1 MGTTGTSNP
10 GQVSYLSDKDRLG
23 KFHIDNDIRV
33 QAGNKVQFRAAAR
46 PVNSFGAHKGQGVE
60 IEKYQKMATNTT
72 AINELQSL
80 PLKRPVINF
89 VQTQID
95 EYGDGLLITEKARTI
110 AEYSVDETLKSI
122 LATNIAETLDKV
134 AATEFQLA
142 DVFATPRNDDA
153 HVYDTD
159 GTVSTAADVA
169 IDSEFF
175 RWLMANLKDNNVP
188 KFDGQNYLAIINPF
202 TAAEIFKSTEAGGW
216 VDSLKYTRPEMLI
229 SGELGSYFGLRFVEE
244 NNVLSSTMGTSGF
257 TGEMIIVGDDAIAE
271 AIAKPESVMAE
282 DWDFNRFHAI
292 AWNAFLGYKKVWT
305 HSTDGQHSLV
315 RVWST

>member
-1 MGTTGTSNP
+1 M
-10 GQVSYLSDKDRLG
+10 SYLSDKDRLG
-23 KFHIDNDIRV
+23 KYHIDQDIRV
-33 QAGNKVQFRAAAR
+33 QAGNQVQFRAATR

-60 IEKYQKMATNTT
+60 IEKYKKMSTNTN

-89 VQTQID
+89 VQTTIN

-110 AEYSVDETLKSI
+110 AEYAVDETLKSI

-134 AATEFQLA
+134 AAAEFRTNA
-142 DVFATPRNDDA
+142 DVFATPIAAADA

-159 GTVSTAADVA
+159 GTITTTATAD
-169 IDSEFF
+169 IDSEFL

-188 KFDGQNYLAIINPF
+188 KFDGQNYLCIMNPF
-202 TAAEIFKSTEAGGW
+202 TTNAIFADTAAGSW
-216 VDSLKYTRPEMLI
+216 VDSLKYTRPENLI
-229 SGELGSYFGLRFVEE
+229 SGEIGSYFGLRFIEE
-244 NNVLSSTMGTSGF
+244 NNVLSSVLNATTYN
-257 TGEMIIVGDDAIAE
+257 GEMIIVGDDAVAE

-292 AWNAFLGYKKVWT
+292 AWNAFLGYKKIWT
-305 HSTDGQHSLV
+305 HATDGQHSLV
-315 RVWST
+315 RVWSA